1 MPARTQRSASRG
13 AAARIAGALLV
24 VLGAVG
30 AVGSPAGAA
39 SDPKLVRDLDTVM
52 ALSPDDTCL
61 SVSVDGVS
69 AYRHR
74 AGYAPTSDP
83 SSRQHAA
90 AYVASADRSWPFSFE
105 NICDALGLH
114 ADDVRAELLGA
125 GSRPA
130 RSA

>member
-1 MPARTQRSASRG
+1 MRASQHVQEAVRRTAEPQRRLMAAVLQTVLDDFRG
-13 AAARIAGALLV
+13 
-24 VLGAVG
+24 
-30 AVGSPAGAA
+30 
-39 SDPKLVRDLDTVM
+39 
-52 ALSPDDTCL
+52 
-61 SVSVDGVS
+61 S